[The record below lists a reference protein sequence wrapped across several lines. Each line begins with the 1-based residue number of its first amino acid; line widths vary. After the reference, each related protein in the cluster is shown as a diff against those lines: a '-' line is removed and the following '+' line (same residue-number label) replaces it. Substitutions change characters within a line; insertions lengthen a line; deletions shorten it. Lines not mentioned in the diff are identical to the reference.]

1 MYERRLRPSSYIF
14 NIDRF
19 LTQKAFG
26 FFSGPDPEC
35 DANNS
40 KNDEDSDKE
49 LRDVHGNASDVV
61 HSEDSGD
68 Y

>member
-1 MYERRLRPSSYIF
+1 MYERVPGLSSHIF
-14 NIDRF
+14 SIKRC

-49 LRDVHGNASDVV
+49 LRDVHGNACDVI
-61 HSEDSGD
+61 HSEESGD
-68 Y
+68 D